1 MGSAHEAWVVKNLPE
16 ATLRTYKTVADVN
29 LALGQGKVQAALY
42 DGDTLK
48 VLIRED
54 PAVGR
59 LADPVFA
66 FGVGVGF
73 HKESSELRQQF
84 DAFVAE
90 LRQNGTYDDM
100 VRRWIDEG
108 NTVLPDIANRAD
120 RGVLNAGV
128 SDVGLPFI
136 AVQDNRL
143 VGFDIEL
150 LTRFAAQQ
158 RRELRF
164 SNMDFGS
171 LVAAAASRRVDLIC
185 SSIFITPERQREV
198 DFSQPYYR
206 METLV
211 GVLKSNLTA
220 TADSPSEVTP
230 PPAPRTWGERLVAS
244 FQSNLIAEQRYR
256 LILDGLGTTILI
268 SFLSVLLGT
277 LLGCVFC
284 LLRMSRQPWLEWP
297 ARAYIALL
305 RGSPVLVVL
314 MLVYYVVF
322 ASVDLNPV
330 VAAVLAF
337 GMNFGAYVAEIFRSG
352 IEGVDRGQTEAG
364 LAMGFTPV
372 ATFRHIVL
380 PQMLRRIL
388 PVYKGEV
395 ISLVKMTSIVGYI
408 AVQDLTKAS
417 DIIRS
422 RTFDAFFPLLLV
434 ALLYFLLSWVVSAL
448 LDRVQL
454 WIDPQSRHILDRD
467 RPGDAGR
474 VPRAA
479 TPALTAGRVVA
490 GGPR

>member
-1 MGSAHEAWVVKNLPE
+1 
-16 ATLRTYKTVADVN
+16 
-29 LALGQGKVQAALY
+29 
-42 DGDTLK
+42 
-48 VLIRED
+48 
-54 PAVGR
+54 
-59 LADPVFA
+59 
-66 FGVGVGF
+66 
-73 HKESSELRQQF
+73 
-84 DAFVAE
+84 
-90 LRQNGTYDDM
+90 
-100 VRRWIDEG
+100 
-108 NTVLPDIANRAD
+108 
-120 RGVLNAGV
+120 
-128 SDVGLPFI
+128 
-136 AVQDNRL
+136 
-143 VGFDIEL
+143 
-150 LTRFAAQQ
+150 
-158 RRELRF
+158 
-164 SNMDFGS
+164 MDFGS

-198 DFSQPYYR
+198 AFSQPYYR

-211 GVLKSNLTA
+211 GVLKSHLAA
-220 TADSPSEVTP
+220 TADDNSEIAGP
-230 PPAPRTWGERLVAS
+230 AAPRSWWERLVAS

-256 LILDGLGTTILI
+256 LILDGLWTTILI
-268 SFLSVLLGT
+268 SALSVLLGT

-314 MLVYYVVF
+314 MLVYYVIF

-454 WIDPQSRHILDRD
+454 WIDPQSRHFPGLDRSGD
-467 RPGDAGR
+467 PGGGPTPTLPTGSLAG
-474 VPRAA
+474 
-479 TPALTAGRVVA
+479 